1 MWSIVS
7 LVLFN
12 MYIRSVIE
20 SLIKSDLACHVH
32 GVYIGC
38 LVYADDIILMSA
50 SVAHLQRMLDF
61 CNVRVILQVNGRG
74 QLTPLTT
81 PTPLNRQSPNIAYV
95 ITSTISAHMAYLV
108 KIAPGLRV
116 I

>member
-50 SVAHLQRMLDF
+50 SDSSTKDVGFLQRKGDTSSKWERANLPLSPNRD
-61 CNVRVILQVNGRG
+61 
-74 QLTPLTT
+74 PLTDSH
-81 PTPLNRQSPNIAYV
+81 QI
-95 ITSTISAHMAYLV
+95 
-108 KIAPGLRV
+108 LRT
-116 I
+116 